1 LPRKRKFW
9 IGKILFCDL
18 EILFWNS
25 QKKPFKLVDLG
36 IRVVFTTQTC
46 KSQKN
51 PNQKPKDK
59 YSLVCDSLSKNS
71 SIALFTSFGTER
83 FPKGSE
89 KSKIEFREVMAESAR
104 RRG

>member
-1 LPRKRKFW
+1 VE
-9 IGKILFCDL
+9 ILFCDL

-46 KSQKN
+46 KSLHSQTKKTHK
-51 PNQKPKDK
+51 PKPKDK